1 MMKSAFKKSLV
12 PAITSS
18 VNSVVLALQNYRLKI
33 AAKDIIIEQANKY
46 FGENKPGFNETQLN
60 ILKDFLD
67 FLGSDDSEV
76 RKELGHAMSAYTFVR
91 GAHILIGEIFIDFV
105 VKSVFCKQKCKNF
118 FEVLE
123 VHASSAIPYFATSIG
138 GVLGGLISDTFGGE
152 VLGFT
157 VQIITIFVLFFI
169 LKLII
174 KPKDNNQI
182 GEEGDGLLEGKS

>member
-1 MMKSAFKKSLV
+1 MMKSAL
-12 PAITSS
+12 TSS
-18 VNSVVLALQNYRLKI
+18 VNSVVLALQNYGLKI

-46 FGENKPGFNETQLN
+46 FSENKPGFNETQLS
-60 ILKDFLD
+60 ILQSFLD
-67 FLGSDDSEV
+67 FLGSDDSEI
-76 RKELGHAMSAYTFVR
+76 RKKLGDAISTYTFVR
-91 GAHILIGEIFIDFV
+91 GAYVLTSGIFIDFV
-105 VKSVFCKQKCKNF
+105 VKSVFCKKKCNNF

-182 GEEGDGLLEGKS
+182 GTEGDGLLGSETTGNE